1 MKLPVPIEPDRDP
14 ITAYL
19 LNTFRNVCRGRRYL
33 STMTGAHP
41 LRLSSR
47 EISDWLEA
55 HPAPMPRHEVDEVM
69 FALDDIV
76 MAESQEK

>member
-1 MKLPVPIEPDRDP
+1 MIVPEEPERDT

-19 LNTFRNVCRGRRYL
+19 LNTFRNVCRGRRML
-33 STMTGAHP
+33 ATMAGAHP
-41 LRLSSR
+41 LRLSAR

-76 MAESQEK
+76 LSDRGDE